1 MVWVFSLPSSEA
13 SVVIDAAD
21 PAEGKCIE
29 SVNDYIE
36 IVGELP
42 LGLILSPI
50 ASVGSGLPAS
60 AMTLIPDSTAI
71 GFVWIGAVKVVTD
84 GEATSAF
91 ARLVIAAAEIGEA
104 TLEGIIAGFGLIL
117 RGGTVVEEPA
127 NAQPKSG

>member
-1 MVWVFSLPSSEA
+1 M
-13 SVVIDAAD
+13 VIDAAD
-21 PAEGKCIE
+21 PAEGKCVE

-50 ASVGSGLPAS
+50 ASVGLGLPTS

-84 GEATSAF
+84 GETMSAF

-104 TLEGIIAGFGLIL
+104 TLEGIIAGFG
-117 RGGTVVEEPA
+117 
-127 NAQPKSG
+127 